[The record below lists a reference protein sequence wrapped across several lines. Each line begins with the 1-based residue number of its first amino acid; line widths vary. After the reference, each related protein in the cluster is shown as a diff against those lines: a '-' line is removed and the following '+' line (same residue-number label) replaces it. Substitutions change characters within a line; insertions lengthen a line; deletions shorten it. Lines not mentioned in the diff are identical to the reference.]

1 MDFNWLWVVPVLGV
15 LIIVHELGHF
25 LTALWLGIKVEE
37 FGLGFPPRA
46 FAIRRKGIDY
56 SLNWL
61 PIGGFVKIV
70 GENGDSDDP
79 ASFGRAPAW
88 KRIIVLAAGSF
99 MNLLLAVIIFAG
111 MSIAGT
117 REIDAPF
124 TGVASVLDGQPADKA
139 GIQPGDRIV
148 SVNGQIIGLDTDVR
162 ALSKENQG
170 KSTIYEIEREGR
182 ILKLD
187 ITPNV
192 DPADGAYLGVSL
204 THWVSPAKVETV
216 QAGSL
221 ADKIGLKPGDVL
233 VEING
238 TKVTNL
244 PQATV
249 LFGKRD
255 IPHQVVVER
264 GGERVGPMTLDAT
277 ENQSASNPFGFTL
290 YRPIKT
296 VYYNPVDALGRSIS
310 STWDVISSI
319 PRGISL
325 ALSGGVQG
333 PGVTGPVGIG
343 QLTGEVAQL
352 GGINGLLNL
361 TALLGISL
369 FMINL
374 LPLPALD
381 GGRLLF
387 IFIELLRGGRRI
399 APEKEGM
406 VHVAGMVVLLA
417 LMAIITVFDVAR
429 LFEGKPLLP

>member
-46 FAIRRKGIDY
+46 FAVRRKGIDY

-88 KRIIVLAAGSF
+88 KRIIVLAAGST

-117 REIDAPF
+117 REVDAPI
-124 TGVASVLDGQPADKA
+124 TGVAGVLKDQPAALA
-139 GIQPGDRIV
+139 GIKPGDRIV
-148 SVNGQIIGLDTDVR
+148 SVNGQVVGVDTDVR
-162 ALSKENQG
+162 TLSKANQG
-170 KSTIYEIEREGR
+170 KPTLYEIEREGVT
-182 ILKLD
+182 IPMT

-192 DPADGAYLGVSL
+192 DPANGAYLGVSL
-204 THWVSPAKVETV
+204 THWVSPARVDTV
-216 QAGSL
+216 QAGNL
-221 ADKIGLKPGDVL
+221 ADKAGLKPGDVI

-238 TKVTNL
+238 VKVTNL
-244 PQATV
+244 PQATD
-249 LFGKRD
+249 LFSKRD
-255 IPHQVVVER
+255 NPHQVVVER
-264 GGERVGPMTLDAT
+264 GGARVGPITLDAT
-277 ENQSASNPFGFTL
+277 QNKNASNPFGFTL

-296 VYYNPVDALGRSIS
+296 VYYNPVDALGRSMS

>member
-1 MDFNWLWVVPVLGV
+1 M
-15 LIIVHELGHF
+15 
-25 LTALWLGIKVEE
+25 TALWLGIKVEE

-88 KRIIVLAAGSF
+88 KRIIVLAAGSA
-99 MNLLLAVIIFAG
+99 MNLLLAIVIFTG

-117 REIDAPF
+117 REIDAPV
-124 TGVASVLDGQPADKA
+124 TGVASVQDKQPADLA
-139 GIQPGDRIV
+139 GIKPGDRIV
-148 SVNGQIIGLDTDVR
+148 SVNGQVVGMDTDIR
-162 ALSKENQG
+162 ALSKANQG
-170 KSTIYEIEREGR
+170 KPTLYEIEREGK
-182 ILKLD
+182 ILKMT

-192 DPADGAYLGVSL
+192 DPVNGAYLGVSL

-221 ADKIGLKPGDVL
+221 ADKAGLKPGDVI

-244 PQATV
+244 PQATD
-249 LFGKRD
+249 LFSKRAD
-255 IPHQVVVER
+255 PHQVVVER
-264 GGERVGPMTLDAT
+264 GGKRVGPVTLDAT
-277 ENQSASNPFGFTL
+277 QNKNASNPFGFTL

-310 STWDVISSI
+310 STWEVISSI
-319 PRGISL
+319 PKGIAL
-325 ALSGGVQG
+325 ALAGGAQG

-343 QLTGEVAQL
+343 QLT
-352 GGINGLLNL
+352 
-361 TALLGISL
+361 
-369 FMINL
+369 
-374 LPLPALD
+374 
-381 GGRLLF
+381 
-387 IFIELLRGGRRI
+387 
-399 APEKEGM
+399 
-406 VHVAGMVVLLA
+406 
-417 LMAIITVFDVAR
+417 
-429 LFEGKPLLP
+429 

>member
-1 MDFNWLWVVPVLGV
+1 MDWLWVVPVLGV

-37 FGLGFPPRA
+37 FGLGFPPRV
-46 FAIRRKGIDY
+46 FAVRRKGIDY

-88 KRIIVLAAGSF
+88 KRIIVLAAGST

-117 REIDAPF
+117 REVDAPY
-124 TGVASVLDGQPADKA
+124 TGVASVLDNQPAALAD
-139 GIQPGDRIV
+139 IRPGDRIV
-148 SVNGQIIGLDTDVR
+148 SVNGQVVGMDTDVR
-162 ALSKENQG
+162 ALSKANQG
-170 KSTIYEIEREGR
+170 KRTVYEIEREGT
-182 ILKLD
+182 IIVKE

-192 DPADGAYLGVSL
+192 DPVDGAYLGVSL
-204 THWVSPAKVETV
+204 THWVSPARVDIV
-216 QAGSL
+216 QAGQL
-221 ADKIGLKPGDVL
+221 ADKSGLKPGDVI

-244 PQATV
+244 PQATD
-249 LFGKRD
+249 LFSKRD
-255 IPHQVVVER
+255 NPHLVVVER
-264 GGERVGPMTLDAT
+264 GGERMAPITLDAT
-277 ENQSASNPFGFTL
+277 ENKSASNPFGFTL

-296 VYYNPVDALGRSIS
+296 VYYNPVDALGRSMS
-310 STWDVISSI
+310 STWEVISSI

>member
-70 GENGDSDDP
+70 GENSDSDDP

-88 KRIIVLAAGSF
+88 KRIIVLAAGST

-117 REIDAPF
+117 REVDAPF
-124 TGVASVLDGQPADKA
+124 TGVASVQDNQPAALA
-139 GIQPGDRIV
+139 GMLPGDRIV
-148 SVNGQIIGLDTDVR
+148 SVNGQVVGMDTDIR
-162 ALSKENQG
+162 ALSKANQG
-170 KSTIYEIEREGR
+170 KLTLYEIEREG
-182 ILKLD
+182 IIIPMT

-192 DPADGAYLGVSL
+192 DPANGAYLGVSL
-204 THWVSPAKVETV
+204 THWVSPAKVDMV
-216 QAGSL
+216 QAGNL
-221 ADKIGLKPGDVL
+221 ADKAGLKAGDVI
-233 VEING
+233 VEINA

-244 PQATV
+244 PQATD

-255 IPHQVVVER
+255 KPLELVVER
-264 GGERVGPMTLDAT
+264 GGERVGPIVLDAT
-277 ENQSASNPFGFTL
+277 QNQSASNPFGFTL

-296 VYYNPVDALGRSIS
+296 VYYNPVDALGRSMS
-310 STWDVISSI
+310 STWEVISSI
-319 PRGISL
+319 PKGISL
-325 ALSGGVQG
+325 ALAGGAQG
-333 PGVTGPVGIG
+333 AGVTGPVGIG

-352 GGINGLLNL
+352 GGLNGLLNL